1 MSFTAQV
8 KEELARVFPMC
19 KNCEKAEL
27 AALVRI
33 VGTLTISAK
42 APRIEAAT
50 ETACVARNMI
60 QLLHGVYGLK
70 TELTVR
76 RSKLHKAHNF
86 LITVPAQRG
95 LKAALQDLGL
105 LAMPDG
111 EHQNSS
117 QQKQGPQAAGAQTD
131 KSLLARAQAGNPQ
144 PALAQVKTP
153 QETQAGNPQASNPQA
168 SNPQAGQ
175 AGNLQTSQPFSAEM
189 LKNKCCA
196 GAFLRGAFLAGGYL
210 ADPKGNFH
218 FELVCQSEELAEM
231 FIQIMNEHN
240 IPAKK
245 TRRYNMQVVYLKSA
259 EPIISFLA
267 FAGATNSAAVLEN
280 ARMVKS
286 VRNDTN
292 RKVNAEIANQKKA
305 SAASLKQIMQIK
317 HIIQTKGLD
326 SIPEN
331 LQEVALL
338 RLRYPDA
345 SIKELG
351 QFADPPLSKNA
362 VYHRLSRIQNL
373 AEVI

>member
-8 KEELARVFPMC
+8 KEELARVYPTC

-33 VGTLTISAK
+33 VGTLTISSK

-50 ETACVARNMI
+50 ETACVARNLI

-105 LAMPDG
+105 LPASDAPKENG
-111 EHQNSS
+111 QVKGSG
-117 QQKQGPQAAGAQTD
+117 QD
-131 KSLLARAQAGNPQ
+131 KELVAKEVELILAGNEAEEAQKDQ
-144 PALAQVKTP
+144 PDAVQKDQLDAAQKAQLDAVQKD
-153 QETQAGNPQASNPQA
+153 QLDATQKD
-168 SNPQAGQ
+168 
-175 AGNLQTSQPFSAEM
+175 QPFSLTM

-231 FIQIMNEHN
+231 FIQVMEQYH

-245 TRRYNMQVVYLKSA
+245 IRRYNMQVVYLKSA
-259 EPIISFLA
+259 EPIIAFLA
-267 FAGATNSAAVLEN
+267 FAGAKNSALVLEN
-280 ARMVKS
+280 ARMVKG

-317 HIIQTKGLD
+317 HIIQTKGLS

-351 QFADPPLSKNA
+351 DLASPPLSKNA
-362 VYHRLSRIQNL
+362 VYHRLSRIQKL
-373 AEVI
+373 AQN